1 MSIYYSSEA
10 DLCLLCS
17 QLCLLTIF
25 CLPEKNE
32 NWGQS
37 EKWGEGRQR
46 RPNLKLQGGIIES
59 LKCNKKC
66 VPKTSLK
73 RTVLVRGAMQPRTR
87 PIAPSGVGWV
97 GGSLLQVSLRWL
109 LPWTP
114 VLPRLCCDLCALP
127 PGGPFPA
134 LHCSPTISLS
144 WILWAATGQAG
155 DTGITRPSP
164 SPWAVLARPSSFSAG
179 LTGCLVF
186 IAETFLARSF
196 LHSWWWDAQG
206 N

>member
-17 QLCLLTIF
+17 QLCLLTTF

-32 NWGQS
+32 DWGQS

-59 LKCNKKC
+59 LKWNKKC

-73 RTVLVRGAMQPRTR
+73 WGERMRTCTLPGLW
-87 PIAPSGVGWV
+87 APSGVGWA
-97 GGSLLQVSLRWL
+97 GGSLLRVSLRPL
-109 LPWTP
+109 SKDPL
-114 VLPRLCCDLCALP
+114 VLPRLCWDLCALP

-134 LHCSPTISLS
+134 LHCSPPTISLS

-155 DTGITRPSP
+155 DTGIRRPSP

-186 IAETFLARSF
+186 IAETFLAHSF
-196 LHSWWWDAQG
+196 LHSGWWDAQG